1 MRETRVWD
9 MTEADR
15 VKFLV
20 GLRVGDVVTVPG
32 EGRCD
37 VVALDVDPTR
47 SSVWVRTQVGL
58 VRRVYRVNV
67 TGRWS

>member
-1 MRETRVWD
+1 MREQRVWD

-37 VVALDVDPTR
+37 VVELGDDPVR
-47 SSVWVRTQVGL
+47 VNVRTQVGL

-67 TGRWS
+67 TGRWA

>member
-37 VVALDVDPTR
+37 VIEVDKDDVR
-47 SSVWVRTQVGL
+47 VCVRTQIGL
-58 VRRVYRVNV
+58 VRRVYRVSV
-67 TGRWS
+67 VGRWV

>member
-37 VVALDVDPTR
+37 VVAMDEDGHRVM
-47 SSVWVRTQVGL
+47 VRTQIGIL
-58 VRRVYRVNV
+58 RYVYRVNV
-67 TGRWS
+67 TGRWA

>member
-20 GLRVGDVVTVPG
+20 GLRVGDVVTVPN

-37 VVALDVDPTR
+37 VVAMDVDPVR
-47 SSVWVRTQVGL
+47 ISVRTQVGL

-67 TGRWS
+67 TGRWA

>member
-1 MRETRVWD
+1 MRETRVWN
-9 MTEADR
+9 MTEGDR
-15 VKFLV
+15 VRFLV

-37 VVALDVDPTR
+37 VVAMDVDPVR
-47 SSVWVRTQVGL
+47 VLVRTQVGL

-67 TGRWS
+67 TGRWA